1 MKNEPFNAFK
11 TFKEGSLDIQFNKV
25 GLERINV
32 IAQNWDYDR
41 FNNVLRHKHN
51 GETINVDTLC
61 KYKIGMKLAV
71 LDSNI
76 DVEISSIK
84 LLRLDDVTDS
94 MAIRAGVEKQNDGN
108 YKHYAPEMFYPKK
121 LLKKEPAGSPSYKS
135 AKGSFFSLW
144 VKQHGYFEIYRNPWL
159 WCYTF
164 KISK

>member
-1 MKNEPFNAFK
+1 MKIEPFHAFK
-11 TFKEGSLDIQFNKV
+11 HFQEGVLDIQFNKN

-51 GETINVDTLC
+51 GETISVDNLC
-61 KYKIGMKLAV
+61 PYRIGMRLAV
-71 LDSNI
+71 LDSNN

-94 MAIRAGVEKQNDGN
+94 MACRAGVERQADGN
-108 YKHYAPEMFYPKK
+108 YKHYAPELFYPKK
-121 LLKKEPAGSPSYKS
+121 VLKSQPAGSPSYRS
-135 AKGSFFSLW
+135 PKGSFYSLW
-144 VKQHGYFEIYRNPWL
+144 VKQFGYFEIYRNPWI

-164 KISK
+164 KMVK